1 MPSLVELERDFVRAV
16 LGLDDARPVFLAG
29 DPASVAERLAIYRR
43 AIFANYRN
51 ALAATYPV
59 VLQLLGAQPFRAAV
73 DAFVRAQP
81 STCGDLN
88 GYGDAFPAFLADGEH
103 ADRLPGLA
111 DVARLEWAID
121 EAHRAA
127 DADADGTPERVLAS
141 LAAVPADR
149 LSEATL
155 RLDPSCRLLASD
167 YPVLAI
173 WKANQPGNTGDTTVP
188 SDASGDALLVR
199 RDAGGIGIERLAPGD
214 YAWLA
219 AFAAGATFAAAID
232 AASRADPGFDLG
244 RALHTH
250 IGAATIVAIGDR

>member
-88 GYGDAFPAFLADGEH
+88 GYGDAFPAFLANFEPAG
-103 ADRLPGLA
+103 RLPYLA

-121 EAHRAA
+121 ESHRAA
-127 DADADGTPERVLAS
+127 DVEGTPECVLAS

-149 LSEATL
+149 LPETML
-155 RLDPSCRLLASD
+155 QMNPSCRLLASV
-167 YPVLAI
+167 YPILAI
-173 WKANQPGNTGDTTVP
+173 WKANQPGDTGDATVP
-188 SDASGDALLVR
+188 SDASADALLVR
-199 RDAGGIGIERLAPGD
+199 RDVGGIGIERLAPGD

-219 AFAAGATFAAAID
+219 ALAAGATFAAAID
-232 AASRADPGFDLG
+232 AASRADAGFDLG
-244 RALHTH
+244 RALHIH
-250 IGAATIVAIGDR
+250 VGAATIVAIGAP